1 MIKKIVYCDRCKRE
15 ITGSSYYTV
24 DVYAKDL
31 VESKDGRQSL
41 ETASRNVAT
50 NFAKVFG
57 KNKQYCAS
65 CINKLERFLIGE
77 DVK

>member
-15 ITGSSYYTV
+15 ITGSAYYTV
-24 DVYAKDL
+24 DIYAEDL
-31 VESKDGRQSL
+31 VDSKDGRQSL
-41 ETASRNVAT
+41 ETGSQNFVT

-57 KNKQYCAS
+57 ENKQYCAS
-65 CINKLERFLIGE
+65 CVNKLERFLIGE